1 MKKFGIRLPVL
12 CALILLVGMTAL
24 ATVVSNIKGPTLTD
38 AGAQNNVTITKPNDP
53 NAPAVFTVKQTN
65 AVEGKQYLVVVR
77 KGEADDPTAD
87 VASLFYMGMEKAEN
101 GEVSFSAYPK
111 EMGNGSYCVYMSDYG
126 ANKLQKVATFDVEG
140 VIKPDDTVKLGFIV
154 SSNDKD
160 ITANDALAALCI
172 SVGKPQSNGQA
183 WTEAQRIAANV
194 DGDNNVTANDALWIL
209 QRSVGKRDANWN
221 EVG

>member
-111 EMGNGSYCVYMSDYG
+111 EMGNGSYCVYMSTYG
-126 ANKLQKVATFDVEG
+126 PDKLQKVATFDVEG
-140 VIKPDDTVKLGFIV
+140 SFNVESTKLGDV
-154 SSNDKD
+154 DNDDERTIDD
-160 ITANDALAALCI
+160 ITQLIKLVANRATLEEAG
-172 SVGKPQSNGQA
+172 SVA
-183 WTEAQRIAANV
+183 DL
-194 DGDNNVTANDALWIL
+194 DGDNEITVDDITTLIKIVAN
-209 QRSVGKRDANWN
+209 R
-221 EVG
+221 E